1 MMRKNN
7 SQNTLGITPLKEAL
21 FACRVMVKYI
31 LMFGFITNILLLA
44 TSIYS
49 MQVLDRVLSSGSIE
63 TLVMLTIVVIIA
75 LLLLS
80 LIQGAR
86 SFSMT
91 MMGSWFENKL
101 SKIVFANAIRSALE
115 SRANANSQQLRDLQ
129 TVKTYLTSPGLVSI
143 MDTPWAIIFIIVLF
157 ILHTYLGL
165 LALFGGAIVII
176 VGLISD
182 RATKSL
188 IETNN
193 DNFIKSMKQVDQA
206 TRNAEIIE
214 VMGLLK
220 NINNSWDKINDKVQT
235 TQSLSN
241 KRQAVFA
248 EITKFV
254 RLVLQICVTGMGAY
268 LVLRGELSSGAM
280 IASSSLV
287 ARALA
292 PFEVVINSWKGYVNA
307 RKSYDRLDKAF
318 VKHVDAD
325 NAMSL
330 PVPEGR
336 ISVENIY
343 FAPQGSQKH
352 IIKGMN
358 FIVEPGDVLVVMGN
372 SGSGKTSLAKLM
384 VGAWQ
389 PLIGAIRIDGA
400 SIKDWNRQELGQ
412 YIGYLPQDIE
422 LFSGTVKENIA
433 RMDTN
438 PDPDAVVMA
447 AQLAGVHD
455 MILQL
460 PNGYDTEIG
469 MDGSTLSGGQKQ
481 RIALA
486 RTFFGD
492 PKIIVLDEP
501 NASLDS
507 YGEAALAAA
516 IEFAKEKK
524 ITVIIISHRTP
535 ILSLATKILMVKD
548 GMVAAFGPKEQVM
561 EQMKKAAAGAGS
573 NKVMI

>member
-1 MMRKNN
+1 MMQKNN
-7 SQNTLGITPLKEAL
+7 NPASFGLTPLKESL
-21 FACRVMVKYI
+21 LACRVMIKYI
-31 LMFGFITNILLLA
+31 LVCGFITNVLLLS

-63 TLVMLTIVVIIA
+63 TLIMLTIVVIIA
-75 LLLLS
+75 LILLS

-86 SFSMT
+86 SFAMT
-91 MMGSWFENKL
+91 MMGSWFEDKL
-101 SKIVFANAIRSALE
+101 SKSVFANSIRSALE
-115 SRANANSQQLRDLQ
+115 SKANANSQQMRDLQ
-129 TVKTYLTSPGLVSI
+129 TVKTYLTSPSLISI

-165 LALFGGAIVII
+165 LAIIGSVII
-176 VGLISD
+176 VTMGVISD
-182 RATKSL
+182 KATKPL
-188 IETNN
+188 IEANN
-193 DNFIKSMKQVDQA
+193 EEFIKSMKQVDQA

-220 NINNSWDKINDKVQT
+220 NVNDSWNKINDKIQT

-241 KRQAVFA
+241 KRQAVFL
-248 EITKFV
+248 ELTKFI
-254 RLVLQICVTGMGAY
+254 RLILQVCVTSIGAY
-268 LVLRGELSSGAM
+268 LVLKGELSSGAM

-287 ARALA
+287 SRALA
-292 PFEVVINSWKGYVNA
+292 PFEAVINSWKGYLNC
-307 RKSYDRLDKAF
+307 RKAYDRLDKAF
-318 VKHVDAD
+318 VRYTDAD
-325 NAMSL
+325 SAMSL
-330 PVPEGR
+330 PVPEGK

-343 FAPQGSQKH
+343 YAPANSQKY

-358 FIVEPGDVLVVMGN
+358 FVIEPSDVVVIMGS

-389 PLIGAIRIDGA
+389 PLLGTIRIDGA

-412 YIGYLPQDIE
+412 HIGYLPQDIE
-422 LFSGTVKENIA
+422 LFCGTVKENIA
-433 RMDTN
+433 RMNTN
-438 PDPDAVVMA
+438 PDPEAVIMA

-460 PNGYDTEIG
+460 PKGYDTEIG
-469 MDGSTLSGGQKQ
+469 MDGSILSGGQRQ
-481 RIALA
+481 RIGLA

-524 ITVIIISHRTP
+524 MTVIIISHRTP
-535 ILSLATKILMVKD
+535 ILSLASKILMVKD
-548 GMVAAFGPKEQVM
+548 GMVAAFGQKDQII
-561 EQMKKAAAGAGS
+561 EQMKKLSSPHWG
-573 NKVMI
+573 KI

>member
-1 MMRKNN
+1 
-7 SQNTLGITPLKEAL
+7 
-21 FACRVMVKYI
+21 MVKYI

>member
-1 MMRKNN
+1 MMQKRIIDK
-7 SQNTLGITPLKEAL
+7 SDLTPLKEAL
-21 FACRVMVKYI
+21 LACRVMVKYI
-31 LMFGFITNILLLA
+31 LMFGCITNILLLS

-49 MQVLDRVLSSGSIE
+49 MQVLDRVLSSGSTE
-63 TLVMLTIVVIIA
+63 TLIMLTIVVGIA
-75 LLLLS
+75 LALLG

-91 MMGSWFENKL
+91 MMGTWFEHKL
-101 SKIVFANAIRSALE
+101 SKSVFANSIRSALE
-115 SRANANSQQLRDLQ
+115 SRANANSQQMRDLQ
-129 TVKTYLTSPGLVSI
+129 TIKTYLTSPGLISI

-165 LALFGGAIVII
+165 LAVLGGVIV
-176 VGLISD
+176 VFMGLITD
-182 RATKSL
+182 RATKPL
-188 IETNN
+188 LEATNE
-193 DNFIKSMKQVDQA
+193 DFIKSMRQVDQA

-220 NINNSWDKINDKVQT
+220 NVNNSWEKINDKVQNN
-235 TQSLSN
+235 QSLST
-241 KRQAVFA
+241 KRQSVFM

-254 RLVLQICVTGMGAY
+254 RLLLQISVTGMGAY

-292 PFEVVINSWKGYVNA
+292 PFEAVINSWKGYVNC
-307 RKSYDRLDKAF
+307 RKAYSRLDNAF
-318 VKHVDAD
+318 IKHMNSD

-330 PVPEGR
+330 PPPEGR
-336 ISVENIY
+336 ISFENVY
-343 FAPQGSQKH
+343 FAPPGGQKH

-358 FIVEPGDVLVVMGN
+358 FVIEPADVIAVMGN

-389 PLIGAIRIDGA
+389 PVIGTVRIDGA
-400 SIKDWNRQELGQ
+400 SIRDWNRQELGQ

-433 RMDTN
+433 RMNQDPN
-438 PDPDAVVMA
+438 PEDVVIA

-460 PNGYDTEIG
+460 PKGYDTEIG
-469 MDGSTLSGGQKQ
+469 MDGSTLSGGQRQ
-481 RIALA
+481 RIGLA
-486 RTFFGD
+486 RAFFGE
-492 PKIIVLDEP
+492 PRMIILDEP
-501 NASLDS
+501 NSSLDAQ
-507 YGEAALAAA
+507 GEEALSTA
-516 IEFAKEKK
+516 IEVAKEKNM
-524 ITVIIISHRTP
+524 TVVIISHRTAV
-535 ILSLATKILMVKD
+535 LSLASKIMLVRD
-548 GMVAAFGPKEQVM
+548 GMVTAFGPKEEILAQV
-561 EQMKKAAAGAGS
+561 KKLSAGQS
-573 NKVMI
+573 

>member
-1 MMRKNN
+1 MMQRN
-7 SQNTLGITPLKEAL
+7 SSQSNFGLTPLKEAL
-21 FACRVMVKYI
+21 LACRVMVKYI
-31 LMFGFITNILLLA
+31 LVCGFITNILLLSS
-44 TSIYS
+44 SIYS
-49 MQVLDRVLSSGSIE
+49 MQVLDRVLSSGSVE

-75 LLLLS
+75 LVLLS

-86 SFSMT
+86 SFAMT
-91 MMGSWFENKL
+91 MMGSWFEDKL
-101 SKIVFANAIRSALE
+101 SKSVFTNSIRSALE
-115 SRANANSQQLRDLQ
+115 SKANANSQQMRDLQ
-129 TVKTYLTSPGLVSI
+129 TVKTYLTSPGLISI

-165 LALFGGAIVII
+165 LAIMGSIIILAMGIVA
-176 VGLISD
+176 D
-182 RATKSL
+182 RSTKPL
-188 IETNN
+188 IEANN
-193 DNFIKSMKQVDQA
+193 EEFIRSMKQVDQA

-220 NINNSWDKINDKVQT
+220 NVNESWNKINDRVQT

-248 EITKFV
+248 ETTKFV
-254 RLVLQICVTGMGAY
+254 RLILQICVTGMGAY

-280 IASSSLV
+280 IASSSL
-287 ARALA
+287 ASRALA
-292 PFEVVINSWKGYVNA
+292 PFEAAINSWKGYLNC
-307 RKSYDRLDKAF
+307 RKAYDRLDKAF
-318 VKHVDAD
+318 VRYVDAD

-330 PVPEGR
+330 PVPEGK

-343 FAPQGSQKH
+343 FAPPESQKH
-352 IIKGMN
+352 IIKGIN
-358 FIVEPGDVLVVMGN
+358 FVIEPGDVLVIMGN

-389 PLIGAIRIDGA
+389 PVMGSVRIDGA

-412 YIGYLPQDIE
+412 HIGYLPQDIE
-422 LFSGTVKENIA
+422 LFNGTVKENIA
-433 RMDTN
+433 RMN
-438 PDPDAVVMA
+438 PNANAEDVVMA

-460 PNGYDTEIG
+460 PKGYDTEIG

-481 RIALA
+481 RIGLA

-501 NASLDS
+501 NASLDG

-516 IEFAKEKK
+516 IELAKEKK
-524 ITVIIISHRTP
+524 ITVVIISHRTP
-535 ILSLATKILMVKD
+535 ILSLANKILMVKD
-548 GMVAAFGPKEQVM
+548 GMVAAFGPKEQVLK
-561 EQMKKAAAGAGS
+561 QIKRSSADSIA
-573 NKVMI
+573 I